1 MMLDAFSAPGRF
13 LRGNLHGHSTN
24 SDGYLPVEDVCRRYR
39 EAGYDFICLSD
50 HFLKQFDYPI
60 TDSRPYRTSGFT
72 TLIGA
77 ELHLPAISSG
87 DIWHI
92 LAVGLPFD
100 FAPPLPG
107 EDGPAIARRAREAG
121 AFVAIPHPHWNQLT
135 PEDGISLDAAHAVEA
150 YNHSSA
156 LHSDRGDGVVLF
168 DKLTDLGRRLGLIA
182 VDDSHFWIQDGLGK
196 RPHDDAAGGWVM
208 VKARDNEPEA
218 ILAALKAGH
227 YYASQGP
234 EIHSIRRVGDSLVL
248 KSSQA
253 ATYVLAGSGCHSVVV
268 HGDGLEE
275 ASLPLKG
282 LGRWCRATV
291 VDDRG
296 RKAWSNPLFLM

>member
-24 SDGYLPVEDVCRRYR
+24 SDGLLPVEEVCRRYR
-39 EAGYDFICLSD
+39 DAGYDFICVSD
-50 HFLKQFDYPI
+50 HFLAQFSYPV
-60 TDSRPYRTSGFT
+60 TDSRPYRSEGFT

-100 FAPPLPG
+100 FPPPLPG
-107 EDGPAIARRAREAG
+107 EDGPATARRAREAG

-135 PEDGISLDAAHAVEA
+135 AEDGLSLDAAHAVEV

-156 LHSDRGDGVVLF
+156 LHSDRGDGLVLF
-168 DKLTDLGRRLGLIA
+168 DKLTDLGRRLGVIA
-182 VDDSHFWIQDGLGK
+182 VDDSHFQIQDGLGD
-196 RPHDDAAGGWVM
+196 RPHDDSAGGWVM
-208 VKARDNEPEA
+208 VKAEENSPEA

-234 EIHSIRRVGDSLVL
+234 ELHDMRREGDRL
-248 KSSQA
+248 KLRMSAASSV
-253 ATYVLAGSGCHSVVV
+253 VLAGSGCHSVVL
-268 HGDGLEE
+268 HGDGLTE
-275 ASLPLKG
+275 AELPLNG

-291 VDDRG
+291 VDATG
-296 RKAWSNPLFLM
+296 RKAWSNPLFLK